1 MVYSFNFSSEDEVNV
16 ITVTETKDG
25 YAYFL
30 DGDRKGRM
38 EEKILKKNFTE
49 VEAPIV

>member
-1 MVYSFNFSSEDEVNV
+1 MVYSFNYSAEDEVNV
-16 ITVTETKDG
+16 ITVVEVKEG

-38 EEKILKKNFTE
+38 EEKVLKMNFTE
-49 VEAPIV
+49 VEAPKL